1 MKTLI
6 TALMITLSS
15 SLSSAMALPVNIEC
29 RAGLVGLGDT
39 VKLTKVNKY
48 GTTAFSGTD
57 EHVQFWVLAKPAEM
71 NIEVS
76 TLQPNYRSTQEGPAL
91 MPGQAFTQIF
101 QLNIAGANTAYFLNC
116 EAH

>member
-6 TALMITLSS
+6 TALLMTLTS
-15 SLSSAMALPVNIEC
+15 SLSYAIAIPLNIEC

-39 VKLTKVNKY
+39 VKLTKVSKY
-48 GTTAFSGTD
+48 GATAFSGAD
-57 EHVQFWVLAKPAEM
+57 EHVQFWILAKPAEM
-71 NIEVS
+71 KIEVS
-76 TLQPNYRSTQEGPAL
+76 TLQLTYKSTQEGPAL

-101 QLNIAGANTAYFLNC
+101 HLNIDGANTAYFLNC